1 MAMRFLYIAALI
13 AGASFYFHDAVR
25 IPFAL
30 DLVWKASG
38 CALLALWA
46 ASRARNPDGW
56 LLALAFAVY
65 ALADAMLDLAGL
77 VGGAAA
83 FIVGHL
89 IMIAIYWRNRRPVIG
104 ETRWMA
110 VLIMLAVP
118 LVAVALPAQA
128 ADRLLVLPYAVVLGI
143 MAAAAAISR
152 FPRDRVLAGALC
164 FVMSDWLIFAKTGAL
179 AHSAIPDIG
188 IWPLYFAGQALIAAG
203 VAHGL
208 ERRR

>member
-1 MAMRFLYIAALI
+1 MRFLYIAALI

-30 DLVWKASG
+30 DLIWKASG

-89 IMIAIYWRNRRPVIG
+89 IMIAIYWRNRRPVTG
-104 ETRWMA
+104 KTRWMA
-110 VLIMLAVP
+110 ALILLAVP

-128 ADRLLVLPYAVVLGI
+128 ADRLLGAALCCRPRHNGRRGRDQQVSARPGAGWCVVL
-143 MAAAAAISR
+143 R
-152 FPRDRVLAGALC
+152 CVRLADLREDGCAR
-164 FVMSDWLIFAKTGAL
+164 
-179 AHSAIPDIG
+179 P
-188 IWPLYFAGQALIAAG
+188 
-203 VAHGL
+203 
-208 ERRR
+208 E